1 MNVEEDFRDI
11 ELDVVL
17 ILDILLEKNSYNIQI
32 KNIMLFVVYFFFN
45 VVNYN
50 NQYVD

>member
-17 ILDILLEKNSYNIQI
+17 ILDILLSNKMKI
-32 KNIMLFVVYFFFN
+32 K
-45 VVNYN
+45 
-50 NQYVD
+50 